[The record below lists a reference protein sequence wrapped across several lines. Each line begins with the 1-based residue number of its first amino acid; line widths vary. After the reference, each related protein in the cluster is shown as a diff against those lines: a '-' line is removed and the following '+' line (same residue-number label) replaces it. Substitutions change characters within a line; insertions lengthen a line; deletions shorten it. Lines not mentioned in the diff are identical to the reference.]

1 MTPWTIVHQAP
12 LSMAFPRQ
20 EYWNGLPFPTPGDLT
35 HPGIKHTSPALL
47 GGFFTTELSRKPQII
62 VTMNR
67 GETSGTA
74 GSGIAEF
81 QSETCTKHSQE
92 YVCIPYSFSYY
103 LTPSI
108 LA

>member
-1 MTPWTIVHQAP
+1 MG
-12 LSMAFPRQ
+12 SSGQ
-20 EYWNGLPFPTPGDLT
+20 ESWSGLPCHPPGNLPD
-35 HPGIKHTSPALL
+35 PGIEATSPALL
-47 GGFFTTELSRKPQII
+47 GGFFTTELPRKPQIR

-67 GETSGTA
+67 GEATATA
-74 GSGIAEF
+74 GSGSAES
-81 QSETCTKHSQE
+81 QSKTRTKHSQE